1 MGGEE
6 AVQLQGRSAQFYSG
20 EFVFDSDLVGQA
32 HRLGPAG
39 QPQAQLGRSAGGPCQ
54 PEDQVLSL
62 GLHCGEAHI
71 RSHLRICQIQGV
83 ALPQHLHPE
92 LRVLQGPID
101 GAGAGIQGQFRCGLG
116 CGNGDVLLHRH
127 LIALHVNQKRTLGH
141 NLIPRVV
148 GLGIEEVPV
157 LVHPE
162 GIRTDQ
168 LHPLHFIPRGRRC
181 QLGGAVQIEGIEF
194 ADLLHR
200 HLGQAVCYLHLE
212 DVVIAAAQAIDHQLQ
227 LVGAI
232 LLSTQS
238 PDGQGAVLRLGGEG
252 IRRGFLVA
260 LRGLVVVVEGDG
272 LDGVVVALHQGGGG
286 AGGEVGVEGELGAL
300 QPWCAVPKD
309 DMKLGFRPQ
318 DVCAADGDDA
328 LPCRLGGQS
337 HQALGIH
344 PGNGRVGRL
353 VSQTADLS
361 PAAPVIHALGCNL
374 EGAVLVHDLCDFTVD
389 AHLPRFRFGIAP
401 AVGDL
406 GFQGQGPDQGRDD
419 RYRHFRAPLQGVSLQ
434 QCLHRHGTGNLPG
447 GEQTLF
453 VHGSRPAAALDDGKF
468 HLFRIK
474 RAFAGKS
481 QLCLHP
487 RLQAGFRHIGGEGQS
502 LRPVQVLDLQG
513 QRGLQAAAVQA
524 LGCDFRYAGLQ

>member
-6 AVQLQGRSAQFYSG
+6 AVQLQGRSAQFYGG
-20 EFVFDSDLVGQA
+20 EFVFNSFNSNLVGQA

-39 QPQAQLGRSAGGPCQ
+39 QPQAQLGRPAGGPCQ

-62 GLHCGEAHI
+62 GLYCGEAHI
-71 RSHLRICQIQGV
+71 RFHLRICQIQGV
-83 ALPQHLHPE
+83 PLPQHLHPE
-92 LRVLQGPID
+92 LRILQGPID

-116 CGNGDVLLHRH
+116 RGNGDGLLHRH

-148 GLGIEEVPV
+148 GLGVEKVPV

-168 LHPLHFIPRGRRC
+168 LHPLHFIPRGRRR

-200 HLGQAVCYLHLE
+200 HLGQAVSHFHLE
-212 DVVIAAAQAIDHQLQ
+212 GIVIAAAQAGYHQLQ
-227 LVGAI
+227 LVGAA

-238 PDGQGAVLRLGGEG
+238 TDGQGTVLRLGGEG

-286 AGGEVGVEGELGAL
+286 TGGEVGVEGEGGAL

-328 LPCRLGGQS
+328 LPCRLGSQS

-344 PGNGRVGRL
+344 PGNSRVGRL

-389 AHLPRFRFGIAP
+389 TCPSGFRLGIAP
-401 AVGDL
+401 AL
-406 GFQGQGPDQGRDD
+406 GHLRLQGQYPDQRRDHL
-419 RYRHFRAPLQGVSLQ
+419 YRHFRTPL
-434 QCLHRHGTGNLPG
+434 
-447 GEQTLF
+447 
-453 VHGSRPAAALDDGKF
+453 
-468 HLFRIK
+468 
-474 RAFAGKS
+474 
-481 QLCLHP
+481 
-487 RLQAGFRHIGGEGQS
+487 
-502 LRPVQVLDLQG
+502 
-513 QRGLQAAAVQA
+513 
-524 LGCDFRYAGLQ
+524 